1 MAAELYLIQ
10 GSAHTLLTAASL
22 CLCAGCRRQAMTS
35 LQQMTLRAF
44 VLTVM
49 LCNRVHPAQ
58 LQYYHPS
65 GHILDDQEGRISLG
79 VFTAGHRYQTGQT
92 LQMTC

>member
-1 MAAELYLIQ
+1 MQ
-10 GSAHTLLTAASL
+10 GSAHTLFIAASMS
-22 CLCAGCRRQAMTS
+22 LCAGCRHQAMTS

-49 LCNRVHPAQ
+49 LCNRMHPAQ

-65 GHILDDQEGRISLG
+65 GHILEDQEGRVSLG
-79 VFTAGHRYQTGQT
+79 VFMAGHWYQTGQT